1 MSNVIS
7 FCSVRSARWK
17 DALVLYSRSGDT
29 AIVETKTGLICA
41 EKITCRSA
49 FAEIINAFGDYHI
62 VDYADIR
69 SVRPSAASQTSV
81 VNAHGDWAP
90 IHETVTAARS
100 ASAVSESAVLAFPR
114 RSIRS

>member
-7 FCSVRSARWK
+7 FASVRNERVKETLS
-17 DALVLYSRSGDT
+17 LHSRNGDT
-29 AIVETKTGLICA
+29 VIVETKTGSICA

-62 VDYADIR
+62 VEYGDIR
-69 SVRPSAASQTSV
+69 SVRLATATQTSM

-90 IHETVTAARS
+90 VHATVTAVKA
-100 ASAVSESAVLAFPR
+100 ESAVLAFPR
-114 RSIRS
+114 RRSIRS